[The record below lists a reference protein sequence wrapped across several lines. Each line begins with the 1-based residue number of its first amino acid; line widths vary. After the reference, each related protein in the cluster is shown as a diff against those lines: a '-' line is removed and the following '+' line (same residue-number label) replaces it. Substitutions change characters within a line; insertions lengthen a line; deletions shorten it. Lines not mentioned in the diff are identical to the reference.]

1 MRLVMLELHAG
12 VHISNKEVA
21 VQPNFAIHNV
31 KNFIFICSH
40 KMLLKNTVFYDRSKQ
55 IIVEICR
62 LFWNFYLAESM
73 NNALE

>member
-31 KNFIFICSH
+31 ENEVSFS
-40 KMLLKNTVFYDRSKQ
+40 LLKPGYKDINN
-55 IIVEICR
+55 R
-62 LFWNFYLAESM
+62 LES
-73 NNALE
+73 

>member
-40 KMLLKNTVFYDRSKQ
+40 KML
-55 IIVEICR
+55 
-62 LFWNFYLAESM
+62 
-73 NNALE
+73 